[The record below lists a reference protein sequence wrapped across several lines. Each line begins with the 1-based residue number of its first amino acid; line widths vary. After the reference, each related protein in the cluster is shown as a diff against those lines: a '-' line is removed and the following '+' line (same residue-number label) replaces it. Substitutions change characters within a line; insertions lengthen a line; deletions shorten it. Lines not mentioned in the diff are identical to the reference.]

1 MAVANY
7 FTNYNKLAEPIP
19 AIKACGSKL
28 DAFQNTVTTAAADD
42 AGSTYLLMKN
52 VLSHLTIAEL
62 EIEHGSATGA
72 SDCDIGF
79 YDSETGSALT
89 KQSGASGKDVLADG
103 LDLTTANTKVTPKDG
118 LKQLT
123 HAQTLQ
129 PIWKLLGFA
138 KAKDAKPQYD
148 LVLTIN
154 GDVSAAVDITARG
167 ALRSNW

>member
-1 MAVANY
+1 MAVQNY
-7 FTNYNKLAEPIP
+7 FTNYNKLAEPYS

-28 DAFQNTVTTAAADD
+28 DAFQNTVAVLAGDEAA
-42 AGSTYLLMKN
+42 STYLLMKN

-62 EIEHGSATGA
+62 EIEHASLTGA
-72 SDCDIGF
+72 NDCDIGF

-89 KQSGASGKDVLADG
+89 MANGTTGKAVCADQ
-103 LDLTTANTKVTPKDG
+103 LDLTTANTKLTPKDG
-118 LKQLT
+118 LKELT
-123 HAQTLQ
+123 HAETLQ

-148 LVLTIN
+148 LVLTLN
-154 GDVSAAVDITARG
+154 ADPSQGGDVTARG